1 MEFFNHVTVLVGL
14 AVMVLQ
20 EILTLKAVPIAFA
33 NRYPVPTL
41 IGLSTIASVAAV
53 WLNKVPTPQA
63 WTDWVLLV
71 VTVGVTAAVVYNH
84 TIRNWAQLRS
94 MEGEK

>member
-20 EILTLKAVPIAFA
+20 QILTLKFIPVGFA
-33 NRYPVPTL
+33 NRFPVPTL
-41 IGLSTIASVAAV
+41 IILSSVAAFVAV
-53 WLNKVPTPQA
+53 WMDKVPTPKA

-71 VTVGVTAAVVYNH
+71 VTIGVTAAITYNQ
-84 TIRNWAQLRS
+84 TIRNWVQLRQ